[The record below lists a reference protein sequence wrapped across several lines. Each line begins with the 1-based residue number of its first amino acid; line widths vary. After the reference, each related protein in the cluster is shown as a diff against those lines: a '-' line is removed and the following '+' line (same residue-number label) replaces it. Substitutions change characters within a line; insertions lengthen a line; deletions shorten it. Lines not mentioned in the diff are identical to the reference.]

1 MMDALLERLVE
12 VLGDPNFLAARGIG
26 NEVPL
31 FIQPYDPAREDALR
45 RTVETVA
52 SRLRTSGITV
62 VTLDLFDL
70 VLEELEERGMLG
82 ELLENEPHYEKIE
95 LLETLQNLSDPNTH
109 LVPRLIRKLGGEETQ
124 LALVTGSGRVY
135 PFLRTHSVLEALQ
148 PAMPDHPVVFFFPGE
163 YVQDPS
169 GGSHLRLF
177 GRVSGQGITNPYYRA
192 INLDHYRL
200 PTTK

>member
-1 MMDALLERLVE
+1 MDALLERLVA
-12 VLGDPNFLAARGIG
+12 VLGDPNFLTARGIG

-31 FIQPYDPAREDALR
+31 FIQPYDPAQEDALR
-45 RTVETVA
+45 RTVETIA

-70 VLEELEERGMLG
+70 VLEELEERGFLQD
-82 ELLENEPHYEKIE
+82 LLENEPHFEKIE

-109 LVPRLIRKLGGEETQ
+109 LVPRLVRKLGGEETQ

-163 YVQDPS
+163 YVQDPN

-177 GRVSGQGITNPYYRA
+177 GRETGQVITTPYYRA